1 MNSLEFNHLQEMIVD
16 LSLLFFVIIACHF
29 SGE

>member
-16 LSLLFFVIIACHF
+16 LRLLLFVIIACHF
-29 SGE
+29 PGE